1 MAFGVIFDFGRGNP
15 INITT
20 AANLIKEK
28 WFQDAVKKDPIDLF
42 VLIGHNPLKNST
54 FGTSTIDTLLKYI
67 QELVQTF
74 LFRYLVAILMSGTED
89 D

>member
-1 MAFGVIFDFGRGNP
+1 MAFGVLFDFNRGAP

-42 VLIGHNPLKNST
+42 VLIGHNPLKSST

-67 QELVQTF
+67 QGTRPNIPVQVF
-74 LFRYLVAILMSGTED
+74 GGHSHVRY
-89 D
+89 

>member
-1 MAFGVIFDFGRGNP
+1 MAFGVIFDFKKGEP

-20 AANLIKEK
+20 TANLIKEK

-54 FGTSTIDTLLKYI
+54 FGNSTIDTLLNYI
-67 QELVQTF
+67 QETRPNIPVQVFGGHTHV
-74 LFRYLVAILMSGTED
+74 RY
-89 D
+89 